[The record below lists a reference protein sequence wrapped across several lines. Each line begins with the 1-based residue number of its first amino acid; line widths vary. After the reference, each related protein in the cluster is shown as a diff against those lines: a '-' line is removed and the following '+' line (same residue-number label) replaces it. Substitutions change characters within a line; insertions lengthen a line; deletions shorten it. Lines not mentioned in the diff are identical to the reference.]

1 MIHTF
6 DSCHPAVG
14 AVYFA
19 AVVVF
24 GVVIMHPVFLG
35 IGFAAAF
42 SYALFLRGGKAL
54 RFCACFVLPMFVVM
68 TLVNPMFNHRGMTIL
83 FYTQYNPITLES
95 ICYGI
100 AAAVMLV
107 TVVMWFVSYN
117 EVMSSD
123 KFLYLFG
130 KLSPAVSLV
139 ISMTLRLAPRLRA
152 QIRVITAAQR
162 SIGRDASAGN
172 LFARIRHGMSIL
184 SCLIGWALEN
194 SIETADSMKARG
206 YGLRGRTSFS
216 LFRFTARDA
225 AVLGAELTCA
235 ALCAALTA
243 GGAVAAQYYPYLRF
257 APLTPAFFAA
267 AVLYAALCFLPLIL
281 EAVELIKWKCFE

>member
-1 MIHTF
+1 MLHTF
-6 DSCHPAVG
+6 DSCHPAAG
-14 AVYFA
+14 ALYFA
-19 AVVVF
+19 AVVVL
-24 GVVIMHPVFLG
+24 GVMNMHPVFLG

-42 SYALFLRGGKAL
+42 SYALFLKGGKAL
-54 RFCACFVLPMFVVM
+54 RFGLLFVLPMFVVM
-68 TLVNPMFNHRGMTIL
+68 ALVNPMFNHRGMTIL

-95 ICYGI
+95 ILYGI

-107 TVVMWFVSYN
+107 TVVVWFQSYQ

-139 ISMTLRLAPRLRA
+139 ISMTLRLAPRLRD
-152 QIRVITAAQR
+152 QIHVITAAQR

-172 LFARIRHGMSIL
+172 LFARVRHGMAIL

-225 AVLGAELTCA
+225 AVLAAELACIG
-235 ALCAALTA
+235 LCVAGMA
-243 GGAVAAQYYPYLRF
+243 GGAVAAQYYPYLKF
-257 APLTPAFFAA
+257 SPPTPVFFAVA
-267 AVLYAALCFLPLIL
+267 GAYAALCFLPLIL